1 MATEKYGNDMAT
13 TIVIGAGQA
22 GAEVVSKLRD
32 EGHEDRI
39 VLIGQEDYLPYQRP
53 PLSKKYMAGEM
64 ALERLFLRPKEFY
77 QDKSIELQIGKSAL
91 KIDPNQQRVEFSD
104 GSLKYDHLVLS
115 TGSKPRELT
124 PYNSRKIKN
133 LFTMRDLND
142 ANSIE
147 AFMKSGMRLLIVGG
161 GYIGLEAAATARKF
175 GVDVTLVE
183 IEERILKRVAAKE
196 TSDYIRSLHISN
208 GVKIKEAI
216 GLDKLEIVGEK
227 VVNAS
232 LTDDSDI
239 NVDFVI
245 VGIGITPNTDLAE
258 GANLKINNG
267 ILINEKCQTSVSNI
281 YAAGDCTSFKYKNT
295 LVRLESVGNAID
307 QATTVAQNIMKQN
320 TSYTPKPWFWSDQ
333 YDLKLQIAGLNT
345 GYDEVV
351 VRKGESRQ
359 VSHWYYKGQSLLAV
373 DALNDPRCYMIGKRL
388 IEANKSPS
396 KNQLRDEN
404 FNLKVLLK

>member
-1 MATEKYGNDMAT
+1 MAT

-32 EGHEDRI
+32 QGHEDRL
-39 VLIGQEDYLPYQRP
+39 VLIGQENYLPYQRP

-64 ALERLFLRPKEFY
+64 TLERLFLRPKEFY
-77 QDKSIELQIGKSAL
+77 TEKNVELHIGKSAL
-91 KIDPNQQRVEFSD
+91 RIDPDQKIVEFND
-104 GSLKYDHLVLS
+104 GNLDYDHLVLA
-115 TGSKPRELT
+115 TGSRPRDLP
-124 PYNSRKIKN
+124 PYIGGKVKN

-142 ANSIE
+142 ANSIG

-208 GVKIKEAI
+208 GVNIKEAV
-216 GLDKLEIVGEK
+216 GLDKLEIADDK
-227 VVNAS
+227 VLSAS
-232 LTDDSDI
+232 LTDGSDI

-245 VGIGITPNTDLAE
+245 VGIGITPNTELAE

-267 ILINEKCQTSVSNI
+267 IFINDKCQTSVSNI
-281 YAAGDCTSFKYKNT
+281 YAAGDCTSFEYKDK

-307 QATTVAQNIMKQN
+307 QATIVAQNIMKQN
-320 TSYTPKPWFWSDQ
+320 TNYIPKPWFWSDQ

-345 GYDEVV
+345 GYDDVV
-351 VRKGESRQ
+351 VRKGKNKQ
-359 VSHWYYKGQSLLAV
+359 VSHWYFKGQSLLAV

-388 IEANKSPS
+388 IEENKSPP

>member
-1 MATEKYGNDMAT
+1 MAT

-32 EGHEDRI
+32 QGHEDRV
-39 VLIGQEDYLPYQRP
+39 VLIGQEHYLPYQRP
-53 PLSKKYMAGEM
+53 PLSKKFMAGEM
-64 ALERLFLRPKEFY
+64 TLERLFLRPKEFY
-77 QDKSIELQIGKSAL
+77 TEKNVELHIGKSAL
-91 KIDPNQQRVEFSD
+91 RIDPDQQIVEFND
-104 GSLKYDHLVLS
+104 GNLNYDHLVLA
-115 TGSKPRELT
+115 TGSRPRDLP
-124 PYNSRKIKN
+124 PYIGGKIKN

-142 ANSIE
+142 ANSIG

-232 LTDDSDI
+232 LTDGSDI

-245 VGIGITPNTDLAE
+245 VGIGITPNTYLAE

-307 QATTVAQNIMKQN
+307 QATTVAQNIMKKN
-320 TSYTPKPWFWSDQ
+320 TNYIPKPWFWSDQ

-359 VSHWYYKGQSLLAV
+359 VSHWYYKGESLLAV

>member
-1 MATEKYGNDMAT
+1 MAT

-32 EGHEDRI
+32 QGHEDRL
-39 VLIGQEDYLPYQRP
+39 VLIGQENYLPYQRP

-64 ALERLFLRPKEFY
+64 TLERLFLRPKEFY
-77 QDKSIELQIGKSAL
+77 TEKNVELHIGKSAL
-91 KIDPNQQRVEFSD
+91 RIDPDQKIVEFKD
-104 GSLKYDHLVLS
+104 GNLDYDHLVLA
-115 TGSKPRELT
+115 TGSRPRDLP
-124 PYNSRKIKN
+124 PYIGGKVKN

-142 ANSIE
+142 ANSIG

-208 GVKIKEAI
+208 GVNIKEAV
-216 GLDKLEIVGEK
+216 GLGKLEIADDK
-227 VVNAS
+227 VLSAS
-232 LTDDSDI
+232 LTDGSDI

-245 VGIGITPNTDLAE
+245 VGIGITPNTELAE

-267 ILINEKCQTSVSNI
+267 IFINDKCQTSVSNI
-281 YAAGDCTSFKYKNT
+281 YAAGDCTSFEYKDT

-307 QATTVAQNIMKQN
+307 QATIVAQNIMKQN
-320 TSYTPKPWFWSDQ
+320 TNYIPKPWFWSDQ

-345 GYDEVV
+345 GYDDVV
-351 VRKGESRQ
+351 VRKGKNKQ
-359 VSHWYYKGQSLLAV
+359 VSHWYFKGQSLLAV

-388 IEANKSPS
+388 IEENKSPP

>member
-1 MATEKYGNDMAT
+1 MAT

-22 GAEVVSKLRD
+22 GAEVISKLRD
-32 EGHEDRI
+32 QGHEDRL
-39 VLIGQEDYLPYQRP
+39 VLIGQENYLPYQRP

-64 ALERLFLRPKEFY
+64 TLERLFLRPKEFY
-77 QDKSIELQIGKSAL
+77 TEKNVELHIGKSAL
-91 KIDPNQQRVEFSD
+91 RIDPDQQIVEFND
-104 GSLKYDHLVLS
+104 GNLDYDHLVLA
-115 TGSKPRELT
+115 TGSRPRDLP
-124 PYNSRKIKN
+124 PYIGGKVKN

-142 ANSIE
+142 ANSIG

-196 TSDYIRSLHISN
+196 TSDFIRSLHISN
-208 GVKIKEAI
+208 GVNIKEAV
-216 GLDKLEIVGEK
+216 GLGKLEIADDK
-227 VVNAS
+227 VLSAS
-232 LTDDSDI
+232 LTDGSDI

-245 VGIGITPNTDLAE
+245 VGIGITPNTELAE

-267 ILINEKCQTSVSNI
+267 IVINDKCQTSVSNI
-281 YAAGDCTSFKYKNT
+281 YAAGDCTSFEYKDT

-307 QATTVAQNIMKQN
+307 QATIVAQNIMKQN
-320 TSYTPKPWFWSDQ
+320 TNYIPKPWFWSDQ

-351 VRKGESRQ
+351 VRKGKNKQ
-359 VSHWYYKGQSLLAV
+359 VSHWYFKGQSLLAV

-388 IEANKSPS
+388 IEENKSPS
-396 KNQLRDEN
+396 KNQLRNEN

>member
-1 MATEKYGNDMAT
+1 MAT

-22 GAEVVSKLRD
+22 GAEVVSKLRA
-32 EGHEDRI
+32 EGYEGRI
-39 VLIGQEDYLPYQRP
+39 VLIGQENYLPYQRP

-64 ALERLFLRPKEFY
+64 TLERLFLKPKEFY
-77 QDKSIELQIGKSAL
+77 QDKDIELLIGQSVL
-91 KIDPNQQRVEFSD
+91 KINPSEQEIEFTK
-104 GSLKYDHLVLS
+104 GVLKYDHLVLA
-115 TGSKPRELT
+115 TGSKPRELP
-124 PYNSRKIKN
+124 PYIGRKIKN

-147 AFMKSGMRLLIVGG
+147 PYMKSGMRLLIVGG

-196 TSDYIRSLHISN
+196 TSNYIRALHVSK
-208 GVKIKEAI
+208 GVEFKEAI
-216 GLDKLEIVGEK
+216 GLDKLKIIDDEILS
-227 VVNAS
+227 AY
-232 LTDDSDI
+232 LTDGSDI

-245 VGIGITPNTDLAE
+245 VGIGVTPNTELAE
-258 GANLKINNG
+258 GAKLKINNG
-267 ILINEKCQTSVSNI
+267 IFVNEMCQTSIPNI
-281 YAAGDCTSFKYKNT
+281 YAAGDCTSFNYKNT

-307 QATTVAQNIMKQN
+307 QAMIVAKNIMKQD
-320 TSYTPKPWFWSDQ
+320 TSYLPKPWFWSDQ

-345 GYDEVV
+345 GYDDVAI
-351 VRKGESRQ
+351 RKGENNQ
-359 VSHWYYKGQSLLAV
+359 VSHWYFKGSDLLAV
-373 DALNDPRCYMIGKRL
+373 DSLNNPRCYMIGKRL

-396 KNQLRDEN
+396 KNQIKDEN

>member
-1 MATEKYGNDMAT
+1 MAT

-22 GAEVVSKLRD
+22 GAEVISKLRD
-32 EGHEDRI
+32 QGHEDRL
-39 VLIGQEDYLPYQRP
+39 VLIGQENYLPYQRP

-64 ALERLFLRPKEFY
+64 TLERLFLRPKEFY
-77 QDKSIELQIGKSAL
+77 TEKNVELHIGKSAL
-91 KIDPNQQRVEFSD
+91 RIDPDQQIVEVND
-104 GSLKYDHLVLS
+104 GNLVYDHLVLA
-115 TGSKPRELT
+115 TGARPCDLP
-124 PYNSRKIKN
+124 PYIGGKVKN

-142 ANSIE
+142 ANSIG

-196 TSDYIRSLHISN
+196 TSDFIRSLHISN
-208 GVKIKEAI
+208 GVNIKEAV
-216 GLDKLEIVGEK
+216 GLGKLEIADDK
-227 VVNAS
+227 VLSAS
-232 LTDDSDI
+232 LTDGSDI
-239 NVDFVI
+239 IVDFVI
-245 VGIGITPNTDLAE
+245 VGIGITPNTELAE

-267 ILINEKCQTSVSNI
+267 ILINHKCQTSVSNI
-281 YAAGDCTSFKYKNT
+281 YAAGDCTSFEYKNT

-307 QATTVAQNIMKQN
+307 QATIVAQNIMKQN
-320 TSYTPKPWFWSDQ
+320 TNYIPKPWFWSDQ

-351 VRKGESRQ
+351 VRKGKNKQ
-359 VSHWYYKGQSLLAV
+359 VSHWYFKGQSLLAV

-388 IEANKSPS
+388 IEENKSPS

>member
-77 QDKSIELQIGKSAL
+77 QDKSIELHIGKSAL

-104 GSLKYDHLVLS
+104 GSLKYDHLVLT
-115 TGSKPRELT
+115 TGSKPREL
-124 PYNSRKIKN
+124 PHYIGRKIKN

-227 VVNAS
+227 VLSAS
-232 LTDDSDI
+232 LTDGSDI

-245 VGIGITPNTDLAE
+245 VGIGITPNTYLAE

>member
-1 MATEKYGNDMAT
+1 MAT

-39 VLIGQEDYLPYQRP
+39 VLIGKEDYLPYQRP

-115 TGSKPRELT
+115 TGSKPRELPT
-124 PYNSRKIKN
+124 YNSRKIKN

-232 LTDDSDI
+232 LTDCSDI

-245 VGIGITPNTDLAE
+245 VGIGITPNTYLAE

>member
-1 MATEKYGNDMAT
+1 MAT

-32 EGHEDRI
+32 QGHEDRL
-39 VLIGQEDYLPYQRP
+39 VLIGQENYLPYQRP

-64 ALERLFLRPKEFY
+64 TLERLFLRPKEFY
-77 QDKSIELQIGKSAL
+77 TEKNVELHIGKSAL
-91 KIDPNQQRVEFSD
+91 RIDPDQKIVEFND
-104 GSLKYDHLVLS
+104 GNLDYDHLVLA
-115 TGSKPRELT
+115 TGSRPRDLP
-124 PYNSRKIKN
+124 PYVGGKVKN

-142 ANSIE
+142 ANSIG

-208 GVKIKEAI
+208 GVNIKEAV
-216 GLDKLEIVGEK
+216 GLGKLEIADDK
-227 VVNAS
+227 VLSAS
-232 LTDDSDI
+232 LTDGSDI

-245 VGIGITPNTDLAE
+245 VGIGITPNTELAE

-267 ILINEKCQTSVSNI
+267 IFINDKCQTSVSNI
-281 YAAGDCTSFKYKNT
+281 YAAGDCTSFEYKDT

-307 QATTVAQNIMKQN
+307 QATIVAQNIMKQN
-320 TSYTPKPWFWSDQ
+320 TNYIPKPWFWSDQ

-345 GYDEVV
+345 GYDDVV
-351 VRKGESRQ
+351 VRKGKNKQ
-359 VSHWYYKGQSLLAV
+359 VSHWYFKGQSLLAV

-388 IEANKSPS
+388 IEENKSPP

>member
-1 MATEKYGNDMAT
+1 MAT

-22 GAEVVSKLRD
+22 GAEVISKLRD
-32 EGHEDRI
+32 QGHEDRL
-39 VLIGQEDYLPYQRP
+39 VLIGQENYLPYQRP

-64 ALERLFLRPKEFY
+64 TLERLFLRPKEFY
-77 QDKSIELQIGKSAL
+77 TEKNVELHIGKSAL
-91 KIDPNQQRVEFSD
+91 RIDPDQQIVEFND
-104 GSLKYDHLVLS
+104 GNLDYDHLVLA
-115 TGSKPRELT
+115 TGSRPRDLP
-124 PYNSRKIKN
+124 PYIGGKVKN

-142 ANSIE
+142 ANSIG

-175 GVDVTLVE
+175 GVDVTLIE
-183 IEERILKRVAAKE
+183 IEERILNRVAAKE

-208 GVKIKEAI
+208 GVKIKEAV
-216 GLDKLEIVGEK
+216 GLGKLEIADDK
-227 VVNAS
+227 VLSAS
-232 LTDDSDI
+232 LTDGSDI

-245 VGIGITPNTDLAE
+245 VGIGITPNTELAE

-267 ILINEKCQTSVSNI
+267 IFINDKCQTSVSNI
-281 YAAGDCTSFKYKNT
+281 YAAGDCTSFEYKDT

-307 QATTVAQNIMKQN
+307 QATIVAQNIMKQN
-320 TSYTPKPWFWSDQ
+320 TNYIPKPWFWSDQ

-345 GYDEVV
+345 GYDDVV
-351 VRKGESRQ
+351 VRKGKNKQ
-359 VSHWYYKGQSLLAV
+359 VSHWYFKGQSLLAV

-388 IEANKSPS
+388 IEENKSPS

>member
-1 MATEKYGNDMAT
+1 MAT

-32 EGHEDRI
+32 QGHEDRV
-39 VLIGQEDYLPYQRP
+39 VLIGKENYLPYQRP

-64 ALERLFLRPKEFY
+64 TLERLFLRPKEFY
-77 QDKSIELQIGKSAL
+77 TDKNVELHIGKSAL
-91 KIDPNQQRVEFSD
+91 RIDPDQQTVEFSN
-104 GSLKYDHLVLS
+104 GNLNYDHLVLA
-115 TGSKPRELT
+115 TGSRPREL
-124 PYNSRKIKN
+124 PPNIGGKVKN

-142 ANSIE
+142 ANSIG

-232 LTDDSDI
+232 LTDGSDI

-245 VGIGITPNTDLAE
+245 VGIGITPNTYLAE

-359 VSHWYYKGQSLLAV
+359 VSHWYYKGESLLAV

>member
-1 MATEKYGNDMAT
+1 MAT

-22 GAEVVSKLRD
+22 GAEVVSKLRA
-32 EGHEDRI
+32 EGYEGRV
-39 VLIGQEDYLPYQRP
+39 VLIGQENYLPYQRP

-64 ALERLFLRPKEFY
+64 ALERLFLKPKEFY
-77 QDKSIELQIGKSAL
+77 QDKGIELLIGQSAL
-91 KIDPNQQRVEFSD
+91 KINPIEQEIEFTD
-104 GSLKYDHLVLS
+104 GILNYDHLVLA

-124 PYNSRKIKN
+124 PYIGRKINN

-147 AFMKSGMRLLIVGG
+147 PYMKSGMRLLIVGG

-183 IEERILKRVAAKE
+183 IEQRILKRVAAKE
-196 TSDYIRSLHISN
+196 TSNYIRSLHVSK
-208 GVKIKEAI
+208 GVKFKEAI
-216 GLDKLEIVGEK
+216 GLDNLKIIDDKILS
-227 VVNAS
+227 AY
-232 LTDDSDI
+232 LTDGSDI

-245 VGIGITPNTDLAE
+245 VGIGVTPNTKLAE
-258 GANLKINNG
+258 GAKLKINNG
-267 ILINEKCQTSVSNI
+267 IFVNDMCQTSIANI
-281 YAAGDCTSFKYKNT
+281 YAAGDCTSFNYKNT

-307 QATTVAQNIMKQN
+307 QAMIVAQNIMKQD
-320 TSYTPKPWFWSDQ
+320 TSYLPKPWFWSDQ

-345 GYDEVV
+345 GYDDVAI
-351 VRKGESRQ
+351 RKGENNQ
-359 VSHWYYKGQSLLAV
+359 VSHWYFKGSDLLAV

-396 KNQLRDEN
+396 KNQIKDKDL
-404 FNLKVLLK
+404 NLKVLLK

>member
-1 MATEKYGNDMAT
+1 MTTEKYENQMAT

-32 EGHEDRI
+32 QGHEDRL
-39 VLIGQEDYLPYQRP
+39 VLIGQENYLPYQRP

-64 ALERLFLRPKEFY
+64 TLERLFLRPKEFY
-77 QDKSIELQIGKSAL
+77 TEKNVELHIGKSAL
-91 KIDPNQQRVEFSD
+91 RIDPDQKIVEFND
-104 GSLKYDHLVLS
+104 GNLDYDHLVLA
-115 TGSKPRELT
+115 TGSRPRDLP
-124 PYNSRKIKN
+124 PYIGGKVKN

-142 ANSIE
+142 ANSIGT
-147 AFMKSGMRLLIVGG
+147 FMKSGMRLLIVGG

-208 GVKIKEAI
+208 GVKIKEAV
-216 GLDKLEIVGEK
+216 GLGKLEIADDK
-227 VVNAS
+227 VLSAS
-232 LTDDSDI
+232 LTDGSNI

-245 VGIGITPNTDLAE
+245 VGIGITPNTELAE

-267 ILINEKCQTSVSNI
+267 IFINDKCQTSVSNI
-281 YAAGDCTSFKYKNT
+281 YAAGDCTSFKYKDT

-307 QATTVAQNIMKQN
+307 QATIVAQNIMKQN
-320 TSYTPKPWFWSDQ
+320 TNYIPKPWFWSDQ

-345 GYDEVV
+345 GYDDVV
-351 VRKGESRQ
+351 VRKGANKQ
-359 VSHWYYKGQSLLAV
+359 VSHWYFKGQSLLAV

-388 IEANKSPS
+388 IEENKSPP

>member
-1 MATEKYGNDMAT
+1 M
-13 TIVIGAGQA
+13 
-22 GAEVVSKLRD
+22 
-32 EGHEDRI
+32 
-39 VLIGQEDYLPYQRP
+39 
-53 PLSKKYMAGEM
+53 
-64 ALERLFLRPKEFY
+64 
-77 QDKSIELQIGKSAL
+77 
-91 KIDPNQQRVEFSD
+91 
-104 GSLKYDHLVLS
+104 
-115 TGSKPRELT
+115 
-124 PYNSRKIKN
+124 
-133 LFTMRDLND
+133 
-142 ANSIE
+142 
-147 AFMKSGMRLLIVGG
+147 
-161 GYIGLEAAATARKF
+161 
-175 GVDVTLVE
+175 
-183 IEERILKRVAAKE
+183 
-196 TSDYIRSLHISN
+196 
-208 GVKIKEAI
+208 
-216 GLDKLEIVGEK
+216 DKLEIVGEK

-232 LTDDSDI
+232 LTDGSNI

-267 ILINEKCQTSVSNI
+267 ILINDKCQTSVSNI

-295 LVRLESVGNAID
+295 VVRLESVGNAID

-320 TSYTPKPWFWSDQ
+320 TSYNPKPWFWSDQ

>member
-1 MATEKYGNDMAT
+1 MAT

-32 EGHEDRI
+32 QGHEDRL
-39 VLIGQEDYLPYQRP
+39 VLIGQENYLPYQRP

-64 ALERLFLRPKEFY
+64 TLERLFLRPKEFY
-77 QDKSIELQIGKSAL
+77 TEKNIELHIGKSAL
-91 KIDPNQQRVEFSD
+91 RIDPDQKIVEFND
-104 GSLKYDHLVLS
+104 GDLDYDHLVLA
-115 TGSKPRELT
+115 TGSRPRDL
-124 PYNSRKIKN
+124 PAYIGGKVKN

-142 ANSIE
+142 ANSIGT
-147 AFMKSGMRLLIVGG
+147 FMKSGMRLLIVGG

-208 GVKIKEAI
+208 GVNIKEAV
-216 GLDKLEIVGEK
+216 GLGKLKIANDKVLS
-227 VVNAS
+227 AS
-232 LTDDSDI
+232 LTDGSDI

-245 VGIGITPNTDLAE
+245 VGIGITPNTELAE

-267 ILINEKCQTSVSNI
+267 ILINDKCQTSVSNI
-281 YAAGDCTSFKYKNT
+281 YAAGDCTSFEYKDT

-307 QATTVAQNIMKQN
+307 QATIVAQNIMKQN
-320 TSYTPKPWFWSDQ
+320 TNYIPKPWFWSDQ

-345 GYDEVV
+345 GYDDVV
-351 VRKGESRQ
+351 VRKGKNKQ
-359 VSHWYYKGQSLLAV
+359 VSHWYFKGQSLLAV

-388 IEANKSPS
+388 IEENKSPP

>member
-1 MATEKYGNDMAT
+1 MAT

-22 GAEVVSKLRD
+22 GAEVISKLRD
-32 EGHEDRI
+32 QGHEDRL
-39 VLIGQEDYLPYQRP
+39 VLIGQENYLPYQRP

-64 ALERLFLRPKEFY
+64 TLERLFLRPKEFY
-77 QDKSIELQIGKSAL
+77 TEKNVELHIGKSAL
-91 KIDPNQQRVEFSD
+91 RIDPDQQIVEFND
-104 GSLKYDHLVLS
+104 GNLDYDHLVLA
-115 TGSKPRELT
+115 TGSRPRDLP
-124 PYNSRKIKN
+124 PYIGGKVKN

-142 ANSIE
+142 ANSIG

-175 GVDVTLVE
+175 GVDVTLIE
-183 IEERILKRVAAKE
+183 IEERILNRVAAKE

-208 GVKIKEAI
+208 GVKIKEAV
-216 GLDKLEIVGEK
+216 GLGKLEIADDK
-227 VVNAS
+227 VLSAS
-232 LTDDSDI
+232 LTDGSDI

-245 VGIGITPNTDLAE
+245 VGIGITPNTELAE

-267 ILINEKCQTSVSNI
+267 ILINDKCQTSVSNI
-281 YAAGDCTSFKYKNT
+281 YAAGDCTSFEYKDT

-307 QATTVAQNIMKQN
+307 QATIVAQNIMKQN
-320 TSYTPKPWFWSDQ
+320 TNYIPKPWFWSDQ

-351 VRKGESRQ
+351 VRKGKNKQ
-359 VSHWYYKGQSLLAV
+359 VSHWYFKGQSLLAV

-388 IEANKSPS
+388 IEENKSPS

>member
-1 MATEKYGNDMAT
+1 MAT

-32 EGHEDRI
+32 QGHEDRL
-39 VLIGQEDYLPYQRP
+39 VLIGQENYLPYQRP

-64 ALERLFLRPKEFY
+64 TLERLFLRPKEFY
-77 QDKSIELQIGKSAL
+77 TEKNVELHIGKSAL
-91 KIDPNQQRVEFSD
+91 RIDPDQKIVEFND
-104 GSLKYDHLVLS
+104 GNLDYDHLVLA
-115 TGSKPRELT
+115 TGSRPRDLP
-124 PYNSRKIKN
+124 PYIGGKVKN

-142 ANSIE
+142 ANSIG

-208 GVKIKEAI
+208 GVNIKEAV
-216 GLDKLEIVGEK
+216 GLGKLEIADDK
-227 VVNAS
+227 VLSAS
-232 LTDDSDI
+232 LTDGSDI

-245 VGIGITPNTDLAE
+245 VGIGITPNTELAE

-267 ILINEKCQTSVSNI
+267 IFINDKCQTSVSNI
-281 YAAGDCTSFKYKNT
+281 YAAGDCTSFEYKDT

-307 QATTVAQNIMKQN
+307 QATIVAQNIMKQN
-320 TSYTPKPWFWSDQ
+320 TNYIPKPWFWSDQ

-351 VRKGESRQ
+351 VRKGKNKQ
-359 VSHWYYKGQSLLAV
+359 VSHWYFKGQSLLAV

-388 IEANKSPS
+388 IEENKSPP

>member
-1 MATEKYGNDMAT
+1 MAT

-32 EGHEDRI
+32 QGHEDRL
-39 VLIGQEDYLPYQRP
+39 VLIGQENYLPYQRP

-64 ALERLFLRPKEFY
+64 TLERLFLRPKEFY
-77 QDKSIELQIGKSAL
+77 TEKNVELHIGKSAL
-91 KIDPNQQRVEFSD
+91 RIDPDQKIVEFND
-104 GSLKYDHLVLS
+104 GNLDYDHLVLA
-115 TGSKPRELT
+115 TGSRPRDLP
-124 PYNSRKIKN
+124 PYIGGKVKN

-142 ANSIE
+142 ANSIG

-208 GVKIKEAI
+208 GVNIKEAV
-216 GLDKLEIVGEK
+216 GLGKLEIADDK
-227 VVNAS
+227 VQSAS
-232 LTDDSDI
+232 LTDGSDI

-245 VGIGITPNTDLAE
+245 VGIGITPNTELAE

-267 ILINEKCQTSVSNI
+267 IFINDKCQTSVSNI
-281 YAAGDCTSFKYKNT
+281 YAAGDCTSFEYKDT

-307 QATTVAQNIMKQN
+307 QATIVAQNIMKQN
-320 TSYTPKPWFWSDQ
+320 TNYIPKPWFWSDQ

-345 GYDEVV
+345 GYDDVV
-351 VRKGESRQ
+351 VRKGKNKQ
-359 VSHWYYKGQSLLAV
+359 VSHWYFKGQSLLAV

-388 IEANKSPS
+388 IEENKSPP

>member
-1 MATEKYGNDMAT
+1 MAT

-32 EGHEDRI
+32 QGHEERL
-39 VLIGQEDYLPYQRP
+39 VLIGQENYLPYQRP

-64 ALERLFLRPKEFY
+64 TLERLFLRPKEFY
-77 QDKSIELQIGKSAL
+77 TEKNVELHIGKSAL
-91 KIDPNQQRVEFSD
+91 RIDPDQKIVEFND
-104 GSLKYDHLVLS
+104 GNLDYDHLVLA
-115 TGSKPRELT
+115 TGSRPRDLP
-124 PYNSRKIKN
+124 PYIGGKVKN

-142 ANSIE
+142 ANSIG
-147 AFMKSGMRLLIVGG
+147 AFMKSGMHLLIVGG

-208 GVKIKEAI
+208 GVNIKEAV
-216 GLDKLEIVGEK
+216 GLGKLEIADDK
-227 VVNAS
+227 VQSAS
-232 LTDDSDI
+232 LTDGSDI

-245 VGIGITPNTDLAE
+245 VGIGITPNTELAE

-267 ILINEKCQTSVSNI
+267 IFINDKCQTSVSNI
-281 YAAGDCTSFKYKNT
+281 YAAGDCTSFEYKDT

-307 QATTVAQNIMKQN
+307 QATIVAQNIMKQN
-320 TSYTPKPWFWSDQ
+320 TNYIPKPWFWSDQ

-345 GYDEVV
+345 GYDDVV
-351 VRKGESRQ
+351 VRKGKNKQ
-359 VSHWYYKGQSLLAV
+359 VSHWYFKGQSLLAV

-388 IEANKSPS
+388 IEENKSPP

>member
-1 MATEKYGNDMAT
+1 MTTEKYENQMAT

-22 GAEVVSKLRD
+22 GAEVISKLRD
-32 EGHEDRI
+32 QGHEDRL
-39 VLIGQEDYLPYQRP
+39 VLIGQENYLPYQRP

-64 ALERLFLRPKEFY
+64 TLDRLFLRPKEFY
-77 QDKSIELQIGKSAL
+77 TEKNVELHIGKSAL
-91 KIDPNQQRVEFSD
+91 RIDPDQKIVEFKD
-104 GSLKYDHLVLS
+104 GNLGYDHLVLA
-115 TGSKPRELT
+115 TGSRPRDLP
-124 PYNSRKIKN
+124 PYIGGKVKN

-142 ANSIE
+142 ANSIG

-196 TSDYIRSLHISN
+196 TSDYIRSLHILN
-208 GVKIKEAI
+208 GVNIKEAV
-216 GLDKLEIVGEK
+216 GLGKLEIADDK
-227 VVNAS
+227 VLSAS
-232 LTDDSDI
+232 LTDGSDI

-245 VGIGITPNTDLAE
+245 FGIGITPNTELAE

-267 ILINEKCQTSVSNI
+267 IFINDKCQTSVSNI
-281 YAAGDCTSFKYKNT
+281 YAAGDCTSFEYKDT

-307 QATTVAQNIMKQN
+307 QATIVAQNIMKQN
-320 TSYTPKPWFWSDQ
+320 TNYIPKPWFWSDQ

-345 GYDEVV
+345 GYDDVV
-351 VRKGESRQ
+351 VRKGENKQ
-359 VSHWYYKGQSLLAV
+359 VSHWYFKGQSLLAV

-388 IEANKSPS
+388 IEENKSPP

>member
-1 MATEKYGNDMAT
+1 MTTEKYENQMAT

-22 GAEVVSKLRD
+22 GAEVISKLRD
-32 EGHEDRI
+32 QGHEDRLI
-39 VLIGQEDYLPYQRP
+39 LIGQEDYLPYQRP

-64 ALERLFLRPKEFY
+64 TLERLFLRPKEFY
-77 QDKSIELQIGKSAL
+77 TEKNVELHIGKSAL
-91 KIDPNQQRVEFSD
+91 RIDPDQKIVEFND
-104 GSLKYDHLVLS
+104 GNLDYDHLVLA
-115 TGSKPRELT
+115 TGSRPRDLP
-124 PYNSRKIKN
+124 PYIGGKVKN

-142 ANSIE
+142 ANSIG

-208 GVKIKEAI
+208 GVNIKEAV
-216 GLDKLEIVGEK
+216 GLGKLEIADDK
-227 VVNAS
+227 VLSAS
-232 LTDDSDI
+232 LTDGSDI

-245 VGIGITPNTDLAE
+245 VGIGITPNTELAE

-267 ILINEKCQTSVSNI
+267 IFINDKCQTSVSNI
-281 YAAGDCTSFKYKNT
+281 YAAGDCTSFEYKDT

-307 QATTVAQNIMKQN
+307 QATVVAQNIMKQN
-320 TSYTPKPWFWSDQ
+320 TNYIPKPWFWSDQ

-345 GYDEVV
+345 GYNDVV
-351 VRKGESRQ
+351 VRKGKNKQ
-359 VSHWYYKGQSLLAV
+359 VSHWYFKGQSLLAV

-388 IEANKSPS
+388 IEENKSPP

>member
-1 MATEKYGNDMAT
+1 MTTEKYENQMAT

-22 GAEVVSKLRD
+22 GAEVISKLRD
-32 EGHEDRI
+32 QGHEDRL
-39 VLIGQEDYLPYQRP
+39 VLIGQENYLPYQRP

-64 ALERLFLRPKEFY
+64 TLDRLFLRPKEFY
-77 QDKSIELQIGKSAL
+77 TEKNVELHIGKSAL
-91 KIDPNQQRVEFSD
+91 RIDPDQKIVEFKD
-104 GSLKYDHLVLS
+104 GNLGYDHLVLA
-115 TGSKPRELT
+115 TGSRPRDLP
-124 PYNSRKIKN
+124 PYIGGKVKN

-142 ANSIE
+142 ANSIG

-175 GVDVTLVE
+175 GVDVTLIE
-183 IEERILKRVAAKE
+183 IEERILNRVAAKE

-208 GVKIKEAI
+208 GVKIKEAV
-216 GLDKLEIVGEK
+216 GLGKLEIADDK
-227 VVNAS
+227 VLSAS
-232 LTDDSDI
+232 LTDGSDI
-239 NVDFVI
+239 IVDFVI
-245 VGIGITPNTDLAE
+245 VGIGITPNTELAE

-267 ILINEKCQTSVSNI
+267 ILINDKCQTSVSNI
-281 YAAGDCTSFKYKNT
+281 YAAGDCTSFEYKDT

-320 TSYTPKPWFWSDQ
+320 TNYIPKPWFWSDQ

-345 GYDEVV
+345 GYDDVV
-351 VRKGESRQ
+351 VRKGKNKQ
-359 VSHWYYKGQSLLAV
+359 VSHWYFKGQSLLAV

-388 IEANKSPS
+388 IEENKSPP

>member
-1 MATEKYGNDMAT
+1 MAT

-32 EGHEDRI
+32 QGHEDRL
-39 VLIGQEDYLPYQRP
+39 VLIGQENYLPYQRP

-64 ALERLFLRPKEFY
+64 TLERLFLRPKEFY
-77 QDKSIELQIGKSAL
+77 TEKNVELHIGKSAL
-91 KIDPNQQRVEFSD
+91 RIDPDQQIVEFND
-104 GSLKYDHLVLS
+104 GNLDYDHLVLA
-115 TGSKPRELT
+115 TGSRPRDLP
-124 PYNSRKIKN
+124 PYIGGKVKN

-142 ANSIE
+142 ANSIG
-147 AFMKSGMRLLIVGG
+147 AFMKSGLRLLIVGG
-161 GYIGLEAAATARKF
+161 GYIGLEAAATARTF

-208 GVKIKEAI
+208 GVNIKEAV
-216 GLDKLEIVGEK
+216 GLGKLEIADDK
-227 VVNAS
+227 VLSAS
-232 LTDDSDI
+232 LTDGSDI

-245 VGIGITPNTDLAE
+245 VGIGITPNTELAE

-267 ILINEKCQTSVSNI
+267 IFINDKCQTSVSNI
-281 YAAGDCTSFKYKNT
+281 YAAGDCTSFEYKDT

-307 QATTVAQNIMKQN
+307 QATIVAQNIMKQN
-320 TSYTPKPWFWSDQ
+320 TNYIPKPWFWSDQ

-345 GYDEVV
+345 GYDDVV
-351 VRKGESRQ
+351 VRKGENKQ
-359 VSHWYYKGQSLLAV
+359 VSHWYFKGQSLLAV

-388 IEANKSPS
+388 IEENKSPP

>member
-1 MATEKYGNDMAT
+1 MTTEKYENQMAT

-22 GAEVVSKLRD
+22 GAEVISKLRD
-32 EGHEDRI
+32 QGHEDRL
-39 VLIGQEDYLPYQRP
+39 VLIGQENYLPYQRP

-64 ALERLFLRPKEFY
+64 TLERLFLRPKEFY
-77 QDKSIELQIGKSAL
+77 TEKNVELHIGKSAL
-91 KIDPNQQRVEFSD
+91 RIDPDQQIVEFND
-104 GSLKYDHLVLS
+104 GNLDYDHLVLA
-115 TGSKPRELT
+115 TGSRPRDL
-124 PYNSRKIKN
+124 PSHIGGKVKN

-142 ANSIE
+142 ANSIG

-196 TSDYIRSLHISN
+196 TSDFIRTLHISN
-208 GVKIKEAI
+208 GVNIKEAV
-216 GLDKLEIVGEK
+216 GLGKLEIADDK
-227 VVNAS
+227 VLSAS
-232 LTDDSDI
+232 LTDGSDI

-245 VGIGITPNTDLAE
+245 VGIGITPNTELAE

-267 ILINEKCQTSVSNI
+267 IVINDKCQTSVSNI
-281 YAAGDCTSFKYKNT
+281 YAAGDCTSFEYKDK

-307 QATTVAQNIMKQN
+307 QATIVAQNIMKQN
-320 TSYTPKPWFWSDQ
+320 ANYIPKPWFWSDQ

-351 VRKGESRQ
+351 VRKGKNKQ
-359 VSHWYYKGQSLLAV
+359 VSHWYFKGQSLLAV

-388 IEANKSPS
+388 IEENKSPS

>member
-1 MATEKYGNDMAT
+1 MAT

-32 EGHEDRI
+32 EGHEDRV

-64 ALERLFLRPKEFY
+64 SLERLFLRPREFY
-77 QDKSIELQIGKSAL
+77 QDKSIELHIGKSAL
-91 KIDPNQQRVEFSD
+91 KIDPNQQRVDFSD
-104 GSLKYDHLVLS
+104 GSLKYDHLVLA
-115 TGSKPRELT
+115 TGSKPRELP
-124 PYNSRKIKN
+124 PYIGRKIKN

-147 AFMKSGMRLLIVGG
+147 AFMKSGMHLLIVGG

-208 GVKIKEAI
+208 GVNIKEAI
-216 GLDKLEIVGEK
+216 GLDKFEIVGEK
-227 VVNAS
+227 VVSAS
-232 LTDDSDI
+232 LTDGSDVS
-239 NVDFVI
+239 VDFVI
-245 VGIGITPNTDLAE
+245 VGIGITPSTELAE

-267 ILINEKCQTSVSNI
+267 ILINDKCQTSVSNI

-351 VRKGESRQ
+351 VRKGESKQ

-388 IEANKSPS
+388 IEANKSPA
-396 KNQLRDEN
+396 KNKLKDEN

>member
-1 MATEKYGNDMAT
+1 MAT

-32 EGHEDRI
+32 EGHEDRV

-64 ALERLFLRPKEFY
+64 TLERLFLRPKEFY
-77 QDKSIELQIGKSAL
+77 QDKSIELHIGKSAL
-91 KIDPNQQRVEFSD
+91 KIDTNQQRVEFSD
-104 GSLKYDHLVLS
+104 GSLKYDHLVLA
-115 TGSKPRELT
+115 TGSKPRELP
-124 PYNSRKIKN
+124 PYIGRKIKN

-232 LTDDSDI
+232 LTDGSDI

>member
-1 MATEKYGNDMAT
+1 MAT

-32 EGHEDRI
+32 QGHEDRL
-39 VLIGQEDYLPYQRP
+39 VLIGQENYLPYQRP

-64 ALERLFLRPKEFY
+64 TLERLFLRPKEFY
-77 QDKSIELQIGKSAL
+77 TEKNVELHIGKSAL
-91 KIDPNQQRVEFSD
+91 RIDPDQQIVEFND
-104 GSLKYDHLVLS
+104 GNLDYDHLVLA
-115 TGSKPRELT
+115 TGSRPRDLP
-124 PYNSRKIKN
+124 PYIGGKVKN

-142 ANSIE
+142 ANSIGT
-147 AFMKSGMRLLIVGG
+147 FMKSGMRLLIVGG

-208 GVKIKEAI
+208 GVKIKEAV
-216 GLDKLEIVGEK
+216 GLGKLEIADDK
-227 VVNAS
+227 VLSAS
-232 LTDDSDI
+232 LTDGSDI

-245 VGIGITPNTDLAE
+245 VGIGITPNTELAE

-267 ILINEKCQTSVSNI
+267 IFINDKCQTSVSNI
-281 YAAGDCTSFKYKNT
+281 YAAGDCTSFEYKDT

-307 QATTVAQNIMKQN
+307 QATIVAQNIMKQN
-320 TSYTPKPWFWSDQ
+320 TNYIPKPWFWSDQ

-351 VRKGESRQ
+351 VRKGKNKQ
-359 VSHWYYKGQSLLAV
+359 VSHWYFKGQSLLAV

-388 IEANKSPS
+388 IEENKSPP

>member
-1 MATEKYGNDMAT
+1 MTTEKYENQMAT

-22 GAEVVSKLRD
+22 GAEVISKLRD
-32 EGHEDRI
+32 QGHEDRL
-39 VLIGQEDYLPYQRP
+39 VLIGQENYLPYQRP

-64 ALERLFLRPKEFY
+64 TLERLFLRPKEFY
-77 QDKSIELQIGKSAL
+77 TEKNVELHIGKSAL
-91 KIDPNQQRVEFSD
+91 RIDPDQQIVEFND
-104 GSLKYDHLVLS
+104 GNLDYDHLVLA
-115 TGSKPRELT
+115 TGSRPRDLP
-124 PYNSRKIKN
+124 PYIGGKVKN

-142 ANSIE
+142 ANSIG

-196 TSDYIRSLHISN
+196 TSDFIRSLHISN
-208 GVKIKEAI
+208 GVNIKEAV
-216 GLDKLEIVGEK
+216 GLGKLEIADDK
-227 VVNAS
+227 VLSAS
-232 LTDDSDI
+232 LTDGSDI

-245 VGIGITPNTDLAE
+245 VGIGITPNTELAE

-267 ILINEKCQTSVSNI
+267 ILINDKCQTSVSNI
-281 YAAGDCTSFKYKNT
+281 YAAGDCTSFEYKDT

-307 QATTVAQNIMKQN
+307 QATIVAQNIMKQN
-320 TSYTPKPWFWSDQ
+320 TNYIPKPWFWSDQ

-351 VRKGESRQ
+351 VRKGKNKQ
-359 VSHWYYKGQSLLAV
+359 VSHWYFKGQSLLAV

-388 IEANKSPS
+388 IEENKSPS

>member
-1 MATEKYGNDMAT
+1 MAT

-32 EGHEDRI
+32 QGHEDRL
-39 VLIGQEDYLPYQRP
+39 VLIGQENYLPYQRP

-64 ALERLFLRPKEFY
+64 TLERLFLRPKEFY
-77 QDKSIELQIGKSAL
+77 TEKNVELHIGKSAL
-91 KIDPNQQRVEFSD
+91 RIDPDQKIVEFND
-104 GSLKYDHLVLS
+104 GNLDYDHLVLA
-115 TGSKPRELT
+115 TGSRPRDLP
-124 PYNSRKIKN
+124 PYIGGKVKN

-142 ANSIE
+142 ANSIG

-208 GVKIKEAI
+208 GVNIKEAV
-216 GLDKLEIVGEK
+216 GLGKLEIADDK
-227 VVNAS
+227 VLSAS
-232 LTDDSDI
+232 LTDGSDI

-245 VGIGITPNTDLAE
+245 VGIGITPNTELAE

-267 ILINEKCQTSVSNI
+267 IFINDKCQTSVSNI
-281 YAAGDCTSFKYKNT
+281 YAAGDCTSFEYKDT

-307 QATTVAQNIMKQN
+307 QATIVAQNIMKQN
-320 TSYTPKPWFWSDQ
+320 ANYIPKPWFWSDQ

-345 GYDEVV
+345 GYDDVV
-351 VRKGESRQ
+351 VRKGKNKQ
-359 VSHWYYKGQSLLAV
+359 VSHWYFKGQSLLAV

-388 IEANKSPS
+388 IEENKSPP